1 MDFKC
6 YNCFYITDRK
16 CNFISH
22 LNRKIKCIK
31 NEKNIY
37 SDYLI
42 DQLNN
47 KQLLDKTNSLILF
60 DSSSNIFS
68 CKICNKNY
76 NRKNNCERH
85 IQFAHSKIYDENEIN
100 KNKTDED
107 EIHLN
112 FLIENTI
119 FENPNKNLQDEINIE
134 EINIEELLL
143 FEKKFVINQKES
155 IDDDMLII
163 SKILYSQLLEKIIE
177 EKNIDKNL
185 IHIMKLKNIISKN
198 NMNNN
203 NFDVIGF

>member
-134 EINIEELLL
+134 ELLL
-143 FEKKFVINQKES
+143 FEEKFVINQKES